1 VPSNDREARNRYQR
15 AYRLARGIKPR
26 VRRQRLR
33 TTCLVCE
40 LPIGRTSTKYCSIRC
55 QQTQKYRDYI
65 ERWLRGEISGGTVA
79 MVSRYIRRYL
89 LELGGEQCSRC
100 GWSEHHPITG
110 RVPLEMDHLN
120 GNYADNRLQNLR
132 LLCPSCHALT
142 PNFKALN
149 KGNGRPY
156 AIVRRSVEPAE
167 GVEPPTSN
175 LQNSRSGR

>member
-1 VPSNDREARNRYQR
+1 
-15 AYRLARGIKPR
+15 
-26 VRRQRLR
+26 
-33 TTCLVCE
+33 
-40 LPIGRTSTKYCSIRC
+40 
-55 QQTQKYRDYI
+55 
-65 ERWLRGEISGGTVA
+65 
-79 MVSRYIRRYL
+79 MVSRHIRRYL
-89 LELGGEQCSRC
+89 LEIGGEQCSRC
-100 GWSEHHPITG
+100 GWSERHAITG

-149 KGNGRPY
+149 KGKGRPY
-156 AIVRRSVEPAE
+156 AIVRRAVEPAE